1 MNVVYAEYRYAECHY
16 ASIVMLNV
24 ITLNVVLNVIMLSF
38 VVLNVVAAV
47 PIAVFISWYKV
58 SKPRAK
64 SFQKFK
70 HFRNKLECFYHYV
83 TL

>member
-1 MNVVYAEYRYAECHY
+1 MSFML
-16 ASIVMLNV
+16 SIVMLNV
-24 ITLNVVLNVIMLSF
+24 IMLSIVMLNVIMLSV

-64 SFQKFK
+64 FFQKF
-70 HFRNKLECFYHYV
+70 
-83 TL
+83 